1 MLSVTIPAEF
11 EQFVQGQLA
20 CGAYHSTEE
29 MLSDALKLLRQR
41 DLELLRQ
48 EVQVGIDELDRG
60 EGILIEDERALKD
73 FFDGIEEEGRKE
85 LQAERERN

>member
-11 EQFVQGQLA
+11 EQFVKGQVA
-20 CGAYHSTEE
+20 SGAYDSTED

-41 DLELLRQ
+41 DLESLRR

-60 EGILIEDERALKD
+60 EGIAIADEQALKV
-73 FFDGIEEEGRKE
+73 FFDGIEDEGRKE
-85 LQAERERN
+85 LEAERDRN